1 MTGLG
6 AAQADGWQYKYLQG
20 RFTAGRLF
28 AQAFLNMSEAGDTK
42 LFQTSQA
49 IVDKSRMFAFQI
61 QHGLAV
67 GDMQDFI
74 YGVDLQRTEPRTEGT
89 ITGRNEDDD
98 IINEIGGYVHS
109 TTNLSDNVDLVA
121 AVRVDYH
128 NRLQDLIFSPRA
140 ALVFRPTPEQNFRLT
155 FNRAFSTPTT
165 NNLFLDLVAG
175 RIPVGSTGYNLT
187 AWGVPEEGFTF
198 TDQCAGGFNNY
209 CMRSAFAPGQLPAHA
224 ALAWNAL
231 VEGLIRPSAGDM
243 VANLLLSGS
252 PTGPAIATVL
262 RRFNQEAYQ
271 AGGNPFPLDP
281 AGPSSISRMEPTITN
296 TFEVGYKGLLGD
308 RFLLAADVYVSSVKN
323 FVGPLRV
330 ETPSVFLDPQGTT
343 DYVSAALM
351 PLVLAGALTPAQLQG
366 MIEQLAS
373 VPIGTVAPDQSD
385 NSDLLLTYRN
395 FGDVDLWGADVAMEL
410 IVTDRFSLK
419 GSASYV
425 SDECFDF
432 GGGGDCKD
440 AQDIALNA
448 PNFKGSFG
456 ARFNDA
462 ASGVSFDARMRY
474 TDGFPMNSGVYVG
487 DIETYTVLDANI
499 GYQIPWMA
507 GTSIQLMATNLFD
520 NKHQEFIGAPELGR
534 LLMLRL
540 GYDF

>member
-1 MTGLG
+1 
-6 AAQADGWQYKYLQG
+6 
-20 RFTAGRLF
+20 
-28 AQAFLNMSEAGDTK
+28 LNMSEAGDTY
-42 LFQTSQA
+42 LLQTGNA

-61 QHGLAV
+61 QHGMGVADV
-67 GDMQDFI
+67 QDFI
-74 YGVDLQRTEPRTEGT
+74 YGVDLQRTEPRTDGT
-89 ITGRNEDDD
+89 ITGRNEADD
-98 IINEIGGYVHS
+98 IINEMGGYVHS

-121 AVRVDYH
+121 AIRVDYH
-128 NRLQDLIFSPRA
+128 NRLQDLVLSPRA

-175 RIPVGSTGYNLT
+175 RIPLSGDLGYNLT
-187 AWGVPEEGFTF
+187 AWGVPESGFTF
-198 TDQCAGGFNNY
+198 TPTPECQLGFQGY
-209 CMRSAFAPGQLPAHA
+209 CMWSPFHPEQLPAHA
-224 ALAWNAL
+224 ALAWDAL
-231 VEGLIRPSAGDM
+231 VQALLAPNPATAPL
-243 VANLLLSGS
+243 VPFLLSGS

-271 AGGNPFPLDP
+271 AGENPFPLDP
-281 AGPSSISRMEPTITN
+281 VGPEAISRMKPTITN

-308 RFLLAADVYVSSVKN
+308 RFLLAADVYVSSIKD

-330 ETPSVFLDPQGTT
+330 ETPSVFLDPAGT
-343 DYVSAALM
+343 AAYITTSLT
-351 PLVLAGALTPAQLQG
+351 PLVLAGMMTPA
-366 MIEQLAS
+366 ELAATVTLLTTTLAA

-395 FGDVDLWGADVAMEL
+395 FGDVDLWGADVAMEF
-410 IVTDRFSLK
+410 IVTDRWSLK

-456 ARFNDA
+456 GRFHDA
-462 ASGVSFDARMRY
+462 ASGVSFEARVRY

-487 DIETYTVLDANI
+487 DIETYTVFDANI

-520 NKHQEFIGAPELGR
+520 
-534 LLMLRL
+534 
-540 GYDF
+540 D